1 MRSVTKKRG
10 KNVLFMKF
18 YLSSLESEIC
28 NLKEKPIINVTHT
41 NWSNI
46 GQNREEY
53 DESNVNTLIYKKR

>member
-18 YLSSLESEIC
+18 YLSGLESEIC
-28 NLKEKPIINVTHT
+28 NLKEKPIMNVTHT